1 MAETLTINR
10 KEQIMQVAARL
21 FNNKGYEA
29 TSMRDI
35 ASDLGMEAASLY
47 HHIKSKEEIL
57 TAICFEM
64 ADRFITALKEVND
77 IYFNA
82 EERLRMAIQ
91 FHVQISCDNLDKTAV
106 FLSEWRSL
114 PEPHRSEFR
123 KLRDN
128 YEKQFRIIVKDGE
141 TEDIFDDVD
150 EKFAALTILS
160 SVNWIHQWYK
170 PDGSM
175 NPSQIAKKLADIIIG
190 GIRKKMITDPHYKPE

>member
-21 FNNKGYEA
+21 FKNKGYEA

-35 ASDLGMEAASLY
+35 AAELGIEAASLY

-57 TAICFEM
+57 TAICFDM
-64 ADRFITALKEVND
+64 ANRFVTALKEVND

-91 FHVQISCDNLDKTAV
+91 FHVQISCDYLDETAV
-106 FLSEWRSL
+106 FLNEWRSL
-114 PEPHRSEFR
+114 PEPSLSEF
-123 KLRDN
+123 KKMRDS

-141 TEDIFDDVD
+141 TEDIFDNVD

-170 PDGSM
+170 ADGSM
-175 NPSQIAKKLADIIIG
+175 NPSQISKKLADIIIG
-190 GIRKKMITDPHYKPE
+190 GIRKKLITDPHYKP

>member
-21 FNNKGYEA
+21 FKNKGYEA
-29 TSMRDI
+29 TSMRHI
-35 ASDLGMEAASLY
+35 ASDLGIEAASLY

-57 TAICFEM
+57 IAICFDM

-91 FHVQISCDNLDKTAV
+91 YHVQITCENLDNTAV

-114 PEPHRSEFR
+114 PEPKLSEFR
-123 KLRDN
+123 KLRDS
-128 YEKQFRIIVKDGE
+128 YEQQFRIIVKDGA
-141 TEDIFDDVD
+141 TEDLFDDVD

-170 PDGSM
+170 ADGSM
-175 NPSQIAKKLADIIIG
+175 NPSQIAKKLADIIIC
-190 GIRKKMITDPHYKPE
+190 GIRKKLITDPHYTP

>member
-10 KEQIMQVAARL
+10 KDQIMQVAAR
-21 FNNKGYEA
+21 FFKNKGYEA

-35 ASDLGMEAASLY
+35 AAELGIEAASLY

-57 TAICFEM
+57 TAICFDM
-64 ADRFITALKEVND
+64 ANRFVTALKEVND
-77 IYFNA
+77 IYFSA

-91 FHVQISCDNLDKTAV
+91 FHVQISCDYLDETAV
-106 FLSEWRSL
+106 FLNEWKSL
-114 PEPHRSEFR
+114 PEPSLSAFR
-123 KLRDN
+123 KMRDN
-128 YEKQFRIIVKDGE
+128 YEKHFRVIVKDGE
-141 TEDIFDDVD
+141 TEDIFDNVD

-160 SVNWIHQWYK
+160 SVNWIHQWYN

-190 GIRKKMITDPHYKPE
+190 GIRKKLITDPHYKP